1 VMGNQPNLV
10 VNKGFFGL
18 HMLARVLEV
27 IFFWAFIFA
36 VKGDG
41 MLGQ

>member
-1 VMGNQPNLV
+1 MGNQPNLV
-10 VNKGFFGL
+10 VTKGFFGL

-27 IFFWAFIFA
+27 IFFWAFILA